1 MLQTS
6 IAGID
11 FDTNTTVHITF
22 MITADKQIVVLST
35 NSNDLDSLIKTSL
48 NYKEIAAVN
57 LQVDKKYTVP
67 VTFKS

>member
-1 MLQTS
+1 MKISRNIFLAVFTL
-6 IAGID
+6 
-11 FDTNTTVHITF
+11 F
-22 MITADKQIVVLST
+22 KQIVVLST